1 MNFQNPVVVNSNSKI
16 STRRRWAFRFL
27 YAAFLAGLV
36 IAVLVISEV
45 GVRLLVPVQVW
56 STCVAKDDWQ
66 ADSELGWTNIPR
78 LNVTNNFDGPAAV
91 RFHLNAD
98 GLQPASA
105 TESRQPDQKRVMIF
119 GDSAT
124 VGRAV
129 ANEERLATYLQNL
142 LQNKEIKLDVICAG
156 VQGYST
162 DQALLLMRR
171 LLPRYRP
178 DLVISMVCDNDFGG
192 NESSVA
198 YGLAKP
204 RFFLSKGAGLQV
216 TLPSKEAIDKN
227 WKLDGGKS
235 LAAYLQY
242 SALYR
247 TIRPALFRL
256 RFGTDSDWKQANLIG
271 GASAET
277 QISMMTQADWSL
289 FGALIGAMKKV
300 CLENQAEFILTQHPH
315 AWEAW
320 DIGPTEDQKLWL
332 HRRLLATATKADVR
346 FCPVVP
352 FFLEHRDE
360 GPFHLLPRDPHCNG
374 KGYEMTARCLAGFIE
389 SNQLLKPSR

>member
-1 MNFQNPVVVNSNSKI
+1 MDSKNSVTIAKSW
-16 STRRRWAFRFL
+16 SFRFY
-27 YAAFLAGLV
+27 YAAFLAGLLM
-36 IAVLVISEV
+36 AVLIVGEM
-45 GVRLLVPVQVW
+45 GVRLLVPTQAW
-56 STCVAKDDWQ
+56 SHWVAKDDWLP
-66 ADSELGWTNIPR
+66 DPELGWTNIPR
-78 LNVTNNFDGPAAV
+78 LDVTNNFDGPAPI
-91 RFHLNAD
+91 RFQLNAD

-105 TESRQPDQKRVMIF
+105 TESRRPDQKRVMIF

-129 ANEERLATYLQNL
+129 ANEERLAAHLQQL
-142 LQNKEIKLDVICAG
+142 LQNKGKNVEVICGG

-162 DQALLLMRR
+162 DQSLLLMRR

-178 DLVISMVCDNDFGG
+178 DLVINMVCDNDFGG
-192 NESSVA
+192 NESSIA

-204 RFFLSKGAGLQV
+204 RFFLSKEAGLQV

-227 WKLDGGKS
+227 WNLDGSKN
-235 LAAYLQY
+235 LAEYMQY

-247 TIRPALFRL
+247 IIRPGLFRL
-256 RFGTDSDWKQANLIG
+256 RFGTDWKQANLVG
-271 GASAET
+271 GKSAET
-277 QISMMTQADWSL
+277 QIAMMTQADWSL
-289 FGALIGAMKKV
+289 FGALIGAMKNA
-300 CLENQAEFILTQHPH
+300 CQENQAEFILTQHPH
-315 AWEAW
+315 AWETW
-320 DIGPTEDQKLWL
+320 DTGPTEDQKVWL
-332 HRRLLATATKADVR
+332 HRRLLATAATADVR

-352 FFLEHRDE
+352 FFLEHRAE